1 MPGER
6 VAKRGADGIYRYEF
20 GSVIEAVRDAL
31 DDYAQNDANAEYL
44 RARQARALSGRDR
57 WANHFT
63 HARFQRELANP
74 SKRLLDAV
82 DQMRAK
88 LLDEVVVPDAPRR
101 RVRRGQEWGEELDT
115 DRWLACDLS
124 PWERNVHESQPR
136 RTVTIGCNLTVD
148 GKAKPHQLLYRGAAA
163 LALADVLTRRGINVG
178 IVLLYSTKH
187 PTDMVNRA
195 VVRYSVK
202 DPLMPLDISAVAL
215 AMCEVAFFRVICA
228 IGSMRHFPGAVN
240 RSLGVVAD
248 LLQADYNSVD
258 YMIDTDV
265 LNEQA
270 AEAWL
275 RTCLTISEHYKEAV
289 HV

>member
-44 RARQARALSGRDR
+44 RARQARAMSGRDR

-63 HARFQRELANP
+63 RARFMRELANP

-88 LLDEVVVPDAPRR
+88 LLDEVAVPDSPRR
-101 RVRRGQEWGEELDT
+101 RVRRGQEWGEELDA
-115 DRWLACDLS
+115 DRWLARDLS
-124 PWERNVHESQPR
+124 PWERNVRESQPR

-148 GKAKPHQLLYRGAAA
+148 GKTKPHQLLYRGAAA

-178 IVLLYSTKH
+178 ITLLYSTKQ
-187 PTDMVNRA
+187 PTDMVSRA
-195 VVRYSVK
+195 VVRYLVK

-215 AMCEVAFFRVICA
+215 AMCEIAFFRVICA

-240 RSLGVVAD
+240 KSLGVVTN
-248 LLQADYNSVD
+248 LLQADHNSVD
-258 YMIDTDV
+258 YMIDADI
-265 LNEQA
+265 LGEQA

-275 RTCLTISEHYKEAV
+275 RSCLYIEQEVA